1 MRSRSTLGLCCLRMH
16 QKPEAM
22 KQAKKLQYRGDL
34 RKVENKIEMEPKLE
48 VIRKNIKGLFLVDQ
62 NCLKKFT
69 IPKKPPDKDFL
80 TECLANQRDYNEI
93 KQRLN
98 ENCLDIQC
106 HLESLW
112 QFHKIEMVH
121 NKDLEEEFIAK
132 RTELREEG
140 KQDKELSSFLV
151 VSRDEV
157 PQICQ
162 NGLCTGDSKREIN
175 IMKELGNPQLG
186 VYLFRYVDIAL
197 NYASKHS
204 FPVENIIIFRVLLG
218 KVKKVQPP
226 KGQKKIVLDPT
237 PNFDCHMSRIHPSLK
252 DSLEDQ
258 ATRSLVYFYEYNEH
272 SKPVDKPRQ
281 CLPYAVIHVK
291 SVNQKGGADSFLTSL
306 KCKLKRL
313 PKHTGGVIPLEN
325 CTRVTRIGKSQLI
338 YEHFRKPLE
347 TYVSGEVSSI
357 SKSVQNWNDSEDKI
371 HCEKKKPKPA
381 TRWDLTQ
388 TKANI
393 PCKSGMEAIRG
404 EHVGDDKTSLKINP
418 EDFSDW
424 EIGSSTVTT
433 SRLIKDPRLT
443 RREQN
448 VVKQNEELTMKP
460 PFCNDTSISSCKLS
474 PDNVTASKDKKHSR
488 REMDSQV
495 QGDDIFPSEIEH
507 SIQLDTK
514 CATNNCTSSKAEHC
528 GNTFQSAC
536 CKKMY
541 AYEWLSYEITSENFE
556 QNKRQALKILNLKS
570 KNSNLAE
577 SNQKDKQKYS
587 ASEKANNFL
596 DNDYTINNSKE
607 KSSKRI
613 SNVENLDYH
622 PSDTC
627 ITDAV
632 IRGLSEKSICL
643 SKPELLD
650 TNNFE
655 DRVCIS
661 LFTEGQKKRETS
673 NTGETCF
680 NEIHMN
686 QLKEKI
692 PCGQEGKKY
701 KSATETAF
709 KNATESSSRKK
720 QEPDMVLKKSVDNMN
735 NYTKTSKNSDT
746 LDLESTDFIF
756 NLNLQRRSL
765 IETEL
770 TNTEH
775 CKAKFE
781 ELQTLPTKNNDLID
795 HEKVNHTVLLTSVPI
810 SLGNTE
816 INKQSENTSS
826 NASSDSFCSQVPEIF
841 GQDLEMK
848 NDNTHS
854 LDICGEIENV
864 LEECKQ
870 GLSVWY
876 KPHNH
881 GNISEENDYY
891 YLQAR
896 LDWNNLFGKPG
907 SNVNLSKDPT
917 LKTNK
922 DNSLYREKSGK
933 ESGTELLNTFPC
945 PDLQITIT
953 NIVQSKL
960 ETKMEKC
967 TTKSSAP
974 KKCIKWTR
982 GGKKKKYAKGQQN
995 SKQYRKKKEL
1005 NVRSSPQIS
1014 SLSKGQFKETEQP
1027 EKHIKNILS
1036 ALDNTEALL
1045 CKTKCPSQKIIGAMF
1060 QLRKARKSVQSL
1072 KTVTKAGRKTP
1083 GSVFSKAKNILPNG
1097 ILVLDSFETSD
1108 CSTDVSF
1115 SSDCAKNKAIKTV
1128 SEKNAIL
1135 DTTGIKSIEPLSAE
1149 PFICNKKR
1157 FAGEG
1162 LIGNAQEKNQENVI
1176 TAMKNKHTLSSDT
1189 NSCRSKTDGNQFNSS
1204 RTRKELTVSQ
1214 GRQTN
1219 DDEMFK
1225 SRGKMSTVKISTS
1238 IQPTFESATKMFGSD
1253 IISAPCPNLK
1263 KASNDKETVEI
1274 SALQEENMILSTGQ
1288 CHDSLASWP
1297 LTEENLNA
1305 KTSVVQLTSEIHS
1318 NRSLSLKTNNSSNK
1332 NIGMNCSEIPAG
1344 SSSRQKQK
1352 LDSHCKQ
1359 AFSES
1364 EHSCFNTFSQTTEQE
1379 IYTAE
1384 NRHCK
1389 SLSKSIEHQGNTNK
1403 IPSSDDLL
1411 SPTSF
1416 EDNNLCQSSH
1426 CCVLQRLVEENV
1438 KERELPETMI
1448 DSATERLDIIHD
1460 TPLKSLNNLD
1470 LKQRS
1475 LKHINHI
1482 LRESTC
1488 RQASSGSAYNCDQF
1502 HFNSPL
1508 TAVYHVMP
1516 DETNKLFTS
1525 TKAKQKER
1533 YFSSTSSDHCSNFR
1547 NHIKL
1552 SKVGISLKSCDFSSK
1567 ISEILQK
1574 ADKTSSLNILHE
1586 QISYCKSAL
1595 PLFITAFEKK
1605 QGCSFEHALISREI
1619 LGSSNGNMQASQKVK
1634 PCAIEALVE
1643 LQIIMETMEF
1653 IENKKRFLKG
1663 EPTFRS
1669 LLWYDDSLHS
1679 ELFGGHSGYQ
1689 QQSNLYPAFQMRLK
1703 YNPLNELQIYHKQ
1716 LMEAFENTISE
1727 NNSYYCLLKLRREI
1741 EECESVMKQISNLSD
1756 FFLSVPFTCGA
1767 NFGDSIEDLENSRK
1781 STMDLINISKSLPG
1795 MNLSAEKDNHLWII
1809 IEIIGKKTEFVKTCT
1824 NEEFNLK
1831 TSLFG
1836 LEHVFFDAAK
1846 NLVWQERNTSL
1857 NNGSKDGKEVL
1868 QVYEIAVAKLF
1879 DIYERMM
1886 EDSGCG
1892 NDDNRTFGGYTEKC
1906 AEDSHNCKD
1915 VCSQDNADCLIG
1927 KSLTLQ
1933 DSCNVS
1939 EILDEAQSADIERLQ
1954 KLMGK
1959 CTVQLEML
1967 KKYFQILQE
1976 EDITILIT
1984 QENILNFMKNGGIN
1998 PVILKPEAIEIYTEL
2013 AMMYETIFFLKN
2025 SIAKQGDN
2033 PRFRSLLWFDLSL
2046 VPELFQCQEKMA
2058 FLSYRKEKLL
2068 ETVEASIFELQEEL
2082 NIIYDYTEALN
2093 CSYALHLLTR
2103 EFAEFSETRKMLGTS
2118 KSPVSM
2124 CIDLAPYAIA
2134 LNYGS
2139 TVSEL
2144 DYNYKQF
2151 SLLLEKLILYKKKD
2165 VGKIAHVM
2173 KVMKTIA
2180 HMKFICSEQEK
2191 SPLPVVIHQMLK
2203 NWRKACRLKR
2213 QLVGTRS
2220 DHSDQNLQASQTVNK
2235 RPFNVTLED
2244 EPCPSEEKIDVSH
2257 NKKKKVAASLMTT
2270 FKIDE
2275 KEANR
2280 NMRNKCKSS
2289 EGEGPQLKTP
2299 LKTQYRNNR
2308 NLRERT
2314 PITFSQLKDAYPCE
2328 LIHAPR
2334 NTSEVKLNNADAF
2347 SIQQNL
2353 QDLKNVKEGRK
2364 TSQYAK
2370 EHDEYFSSYSDVN
2383 KCMSVSPV
2391 KVQRSAEEA
2400 ISSVE
2405 KLGEGDFLLVTK
2417 NAQQNLKF
2425 GGFQNDSNVESECNM
2440 DISLSPD
2447 NSANSEKSE
2456 IPKYPPP
2463 YNSESSMV
2471 TELNK
2476 FMEQQSFQSEP
2487 SFSDNI
2493 QNSDEWSPISQNEY
2507 FEGTSMH
2514 MYRTSYPYYSWY
2526 FYQTNNSHLVTQTY
2540 QELNSYEIYPLNP
2553 AVSATACTVNTA
2565 YSSRFHTETISHFDV
2580 RESQS
2585 FNIAQ
2590 AHPMHGYFSSIAAY
2604 PYSYQQQQIRY
2615 EENWPLSHTVF
2626 PYPSTIGL

>member
-1 MRSRSTLGLCCLRMH
+1 MVAVARQQQELNVRPRQWAPKQYLGCAARTGIPEPSLARREEECSRERDGGESKGSSEDAFCRLEDGT
-16 QKPEAM
+16 
-22 KQAKKLQYRGDL
+22 
-34 RKVENKIEMEPKLE
+34 VENKMEMEPKME

-62 NCLKKFT
+62 NYLKKFT

-112 QFHKIEMVH
+112 KFHKIEMVH

-226 KGQKKIVLDPT
+226 KSQKKIVLDPT

-258 ATRSLVYFYEYNEH
+258 ATGSLVYFYEYNEH

-281 CLPYAVIHVK
+281 CFPYAVIHVK
-291 SVNQKGGADSFLTSL
+291 SVNQKGGADSFLSSL

-347 TYVSGEVSSI
+347 MCVSGEVSSF
-357 SKSVQNWNDSEDKI
+357 SKSIQNWNDSEDKI
-371 HCEKKKPKPA
+371 HCEKKKHKPA

-388 TKANI
+388 TNANI
-393 PCKSGMEAIRG
+393 PCKSGMETTIGIRG
-404 EHVGDDKTSLKINP
+404 EHVGDDKKTSLKINL
-418 EDFSDW
+418 EDFSNW
-424 EIGSSTVTT
+424 EVGSSTVTT

-448 VVKQNEELTMKP
+448 VVKQNEELIMKP
-460 PFCNDTSISSCKLS
+460 PFYNDTSISTCKPS
-474 PDNVTASKDKKHSR
+474 PDKIPSSKDEKHNQG
-488 REMDSQV
+488 EMGSQF
-495 QGDDIFPSEIEH
+495 QGDAIFSSEIEH
-507 SIQLDTK
+507 SIQFDTK

-528 GNTFQSAC
+528 GNNFRPSC

-541 AYEWLSYEITSENFE
+541 ASEWPSGEITSENFE
-556 QNKRQALKILNLKS
+556 QNKLQTLKILNLKS
-570 KNSNLAE
+570 KNSNMAE
-577 SNQKDKQKYS
+577 SNQKDKQIYS
-587 ASEKANNFL
+587 ASEKAKKSL
-596 DNDYTINNSKE
+596 DNDYTINNIKE

-613 SNVENLDYH
+613 SNIDSLGYH

-627 ITDAV
+627 LTDAI

-643 SKPELLD
+643 SEPELLNR
-650 TNNFE
+650 NNFE
-655 DRVCIS
+655 DRICIS
-661 LFTEGQKKRETS
+661 LFTEGQKNHEIS

-680 NEIHMN
+680 NEIQVN
-686 QLKEKI
+686 QLEEKV
-692 PCGQEGKKY
+692 PCGLEGKKY
-701 KSATETAF
+701 KSAAETAF
-709 KNATESSSRKK
+709 KNATESSSSKK
-720 QEPDMVLKKSVDNMN
+720 QELDKKVLKKPGDNMN
-735 NYTKTSKNSDT
+735 NYTETSKNSDT
-746 LDLESTDFIF
+746 LDLESTDLVF
-756 NLNLQRRSL
+756 NLNLQRSTL
-765 IETEL
+765 IETER
-770 TNTEH
+770 TNIEH
-775 CKAKFE
+775 CKGKFK
-781 ELQTLPTKNNDLID
+781 ELKTLPTKNDLTD
-795 HEKVNHTVLLTSVPI
+795 HKKINHTVLLTSVPI
-810 SLGNTE
+810 CLGSMGNTE
-816 INKQSENTSS
+816 IKQSENTSS
-826 NASSDSFCSQVPEIF
+826 NVTSDSFCSQVPEIF

-848 NDNTHS
+848 SDNIHS
-854 LDICGEIENV
+854 LDMYGEIENV
-864 LEECKQ
+864 QECKK
-870 GLSVWY
+870 GLSGWH

-881 GNISEENDYY
+881 GNICEENVYY

-896 LDWNNLFGKPG
+896 LDWDNMFGKPG
-907 SNVNLSKDPT
+907 SNVNLSKNPT
-917 LKTNK
+917 LKENK
-922 DNSLYREKSGK
+922 DNSLYREECGK
-933 ESGTELLNTFPC
+933 ERGTQLLNKFPF

-960 ETKMEKC
+960 ETKTEKC

-974 KKCIKWTR
+974 PKGIKWSRR
-982 GGKKKKYAKGQQN
+982 GKNKKYKKEQQN
-995 SKQYRKKKEL
+995 SKQYHKKKEL
-1005 NVRSSPQIS
+1005 NIQSSPQIS
-1014 SLSKGQFKETEQP
+1014 SLSKGQLKNTKQP

-1045 CKTKCPSQKIIGAMF
+1045 YKTQCPSQKIIGAMF
-1060 QLRKARKSVQSL
+1060 HLRKARKNVQSL
-1072 KTVTKAGRKTP
+1072 KTVTKVGRKSP
-1083 GSVFSKAKNILPNG
+1083 DSVFSKAKSILPNG
-1097 ILVLDSFETSD
+1097 VLALDSFETLD
-1108 CSTDVSF
+1108 CSTDISF
-1115 SSDCAKNKAIKTV
+1115 SSDCTKNKAIKTV
-1128 SEKNAIL
+1128 SEKIIS
-1135 DTTGIKSIEPLSAE
+1135 DTTEIKSIEPLSAE
-1149 PFICNKKR
+1149 PIICNKKR
-1157 FAGEG
+1157 FAGKE
-1162 LIGNAQEKNQENVI
+1162 LFGNTQKKNQENIV
-1176 TAMKNKHTLSSDT
+1176 TAMENKHTLYSGT

-1204 RTRKELTVSQ
+1204 
-1214 GRQTN
+1214 
-1219 DDEMFK
+1219 
-1225 SRGKMSTVKISTS
+1225 
-1238 IQPTFESATKMFGSD
+1238 
-1253 IISAPCPNLK
+1253 
-1263 KASNDKETVEI
+1263 
-1274 SALQEENMILSTGQ
+1274 
-1288 CHDSLASWP
+1288 
-1297 LTEENLNA
+1297 
-1305 KTSVVQLTSEIHS
+1305 
-1318 NRSLSLKTNNSSNK
+1318 
-1332 NIGMNCSEIPAG
+1332 
-1344 SSSRQKQK
+1344 
-1352 LDSHCKQ
+1352 
-1359 AFSES
+1359 
-1364 EHSCFNTFSQTTEQE
+1364 SCLNTFSKTTEQE
-1379 IYTAE
+1379 MYTAE

-1389 SLSKSIEHQGNTNK
+1389 SLSKSVENQRNTNR
-1403 IPSSDDLL
+1403 IASCSDLL

-1426 CCVLQRLVEENV
+1426 HCVLQKPEEENM
-1438 KERELPETMI
+1438 KERELPETMT
-1448 DSATERLDIIHD
+1448 DSAIEKLDIIYD

-1470 LKQRS
+1470 LRQKNLKQ
-1475 LKHINHI
+1475 INHII

-1488 RQASSGSAYNCDQF
+1488 TQTSSDNTDNCDQL

-1508 TAVYHVMP
+1508 TAVYYTMP
-1516 DETNKLFTS
+1516 DKTNKPFTS
-1525 TKAKQKER
+1525 TEAKQNEH
-1533 YFSSTSSDHCSNFR
+1533 YFSSISSNHCSNFS

-1552 SKVGISLKSCDFSSK
+1552 SKIGIGLKSCDFSSK

-1586 QISYCKSAL
+1586 QVSYCKSAL
-1595 PLFITAFEKK
+1595 PWFITAFEKK

-1619 LGSSNGNMQASQKVK
+1619 LGSSNGNTQVSQKLK

-1653 IENKKRFLKG
+1653 IKNKKRFLKG

-1703 YNPLNELQIYHKQ
+1703 YSALNELQIYHKQ

-1741 EECESVMKQISNLSD
+1741 EECESIMKQNSNLSD

-1781 STMDLINISKSLPG
+1781 NTMDLINISKSLPG

-1836 LEHVFFDAAK
+1836 LEHIFFDAAK
-1846 NLVWQERNTSL
+1846 KLAWPERNTSL
-1857 NNGSKDGKEVL
+1857 NNNLRDGEEVL
-1868 QVYEIAVAKLF
+1868 QIYEIAVAKLF

-1886 EDSGCG
+1886 EDCGCG
-1892 NDDNRTFGGYTEKC
+1892 NDNNRTFGGNTEECK
-1906 AEDSHNCKD
+1906 EDSCNGKA
-1915 VCSQDNADCLIG
+1915 VCSQQNANCFIE
-1927 KSLTLQ
+1927 KAVTLQ
-1933 DSCNVS
+1933 DTCNIS

-1954 KLMGK
+1954 ELMNK
-1959 CTVQLEML
+1959 CTVQMEIL
-1967 KKYFQILQE
+1967 KKCFQILQE
-1976 EDITILIT
+1976 EDVTILIT

-2013 AMMYETIFFLKN
+2013 AMIYETIFFLKN

-2046 VPELFQCQEKMA
+2046 LPELFQCQEKMA
-2058 FLSYRKEKLL
+2058 FLSYRKDKLL
-2068 ETVEASIFELQEEL
+2068 ETVEASIFELQEEMSF
-2082 NIIYDYTEALN
+2082 IYDYTETLN

-2103 EFAEFSETRKMLGTS
+2103 ELAELSETRKMLGTS
-2118 KSPVSM
+2118 ELPVSM
-2124 CIDLAPYAIA
+2124 CVDLEPHAMG

-2144 DYNYKQF
+2144 DLNYNQF
-2151 SLLLEKLILYKKKD
+2151 SLLLEKLMLSKKKD
-2165 VGKIAHVM
+2165 VGKMAHIM

-2180 HMKFICSEQEK
+2180 HMKFICSEQGK

-2203 NWRKACRLKR
+2203 NWRKTCRLKR
-2213 QLVGTRS
+2213 QFVGTQL
-2220 DHSDQNLQASQTVNK
+2220 DHGGQNLQASQILHK
-2235 RPFNVTLED
+2235 RSFNVTLED
-2244 EPCPSEEKIDVSH
+2244 EPCPSEGKNYVSH
-2257 NKKKKVAASLMTT
+2257 NKKKKVAASLKTT
-2270 FKIDE
+2270 TKIDE
-2275 KEANR
+2275 KEVNR
-2280 NMRNKCKSS
+2280 NVRNNGKCKSS
-2289 EGEGPQLKTP
+2289 GGGQQLKTP
-2299 LKTQYRNNR
+2299 LETQYRNNR

-2314 PITFSQLKDAYPCE
+2314 PIIFSQLKAAYPCE
-2328 LIHAPR
+2328 LIHASP
-2334 NTSEVKLNNADAF
+2334 NTSELKLNNADAF

-2353 QDLKNVKEGRK
+2353 QDRKNVKEGIK
-2364 TSQYAK
+2364 TSQYTK
-2370 EHDEYFSSYSDVN
+2370 EHDEYFSSYSGVN

-2391 KVQRSAEEA
+2391 KVQRSPEEA

-2405 KLGEGDFLLVTK
+2405 KLGEGDFVLATK
-2417 NAQQNLKF
+2417 NAQQNLKL
-2425 GGFQNDSNVESECNM
+2425 GCFQNYSNVESECSM

-2456 IPKYPPP
+2456 ISKYLPV

-2487 SFSDNI
+2487 FSDDI
-2493 QNSDEWSPISQNEY
+2493 QNSDEWSAISQNEY

-2514 MYRTSYPYYSWY
+2514 IYRTVYPYYSWY
-2526 FYQTNNSHLVTQTY
+2526 QTSNSRLVTHTY
-2540 QELNSYEIYPLNP
+2540 QESNSHEIYPLNTS
-2553 AVSATACTVNTA
+2553 VSATACTENTA
-2565 YSSRFHTETISHFDV
+2565 YSSRFHTETISHFSV
-2580 RESQS
+2580 RESQN
-2585 FNIAQ
+2585 FNITQ
-2590 AHPMHGYFSSIAAY
+2590 AYPMYQYFSSIAGY
-2604 PYSYQQQQIRY
+2604 PYSYQQQQTWY

-2626 PYPSTIGL
+2626 PYPSAIGL

>member
-1 MRSRSTLGLCCLRMH
+1 
-16 QKPEAM
+16 
-22 KQAKKLQYRGDL
+22 
-34 RKVENKIEMEPKLE
+34 
-48 VIRKNIKGLFLVDQ
+48 
-62 NCLKKFT
+62 
-69 IPKKPPDKDFL
+69 
-80 TECLANQRDYNEI
+80 
-93 KQRLN
+93 
-98 ENCLDIQC
+98 
-106 HLESLW
+106 
-112 QFHKIEMVH
+112 
-121 NKDLEEEFIAK
+121 
-132 RTELREEG
+132 
-140 KQDKELSSFLV
+140 
-151 VSRDEV
+151 
-157 PQICQ
+157 
-162 NGLCTGDSKREIN
+162 
-175 IMKELGNPQLG
+175 
-186 VYLFRYVDIAL
+186 
-197 NYASKHS
+197 
-204 FPVENIIIFRVLLG
+204 
-218 KVKKVQPP
+218 
-226 KGQKKIVLDPT
+226 
-237 PNFDCHMSRIHPSLK
+237 MSRIHPSLN

-258 ATRSLVYFYEYNEH
+258 ATRSLIYFYEYNEH

-281 CLPYAVIHVK
+281 CLPYAVIHVN

-347 TYVSGEVSSI
+347 TYVSGEVSSF
-357 SKSVQNWNDSEDKI
+357 SKSLQNWNDSEDNN
-371 HCEKKKPKPA
+371 HCEKKKHKPA

-393 PCKSGMEAIRG
+393 PCKSGMEASRSIRG
-404 EHVGDDKTSLKINP
+404 EHVGDNNTSLKINP

-448 VVKQNEELTMKP
+448 VLKQNEELTMKP
-460 PFCNDTSISSCKLS
+460 SFCNDTSISTCKLS
-474 PDNVTASKDKKHSR
+474 PDNVTSSKDKKHSQ
-488 REMDSQV
+488 REIDSQF
-495 QGDDIFPSEIEH
+495 QGDNIFPSEIEH

-514 CATNNCTSSKAEHC
+514 CATNNCTSSKAKDC
-528 GNTFQSAC
+528 GNTSQSAC
-536 CKKMY
+536 CKKVY
-541 AYEWLSYEITSENFE
+541 AYEWPSNEITSENFE

-570 KNSNLAE
+570 KNSNLSE
-577 SNQKDKQKYS
+577 NNQKDKQKCS
-587 ASEKANNFL
+587 ASEKANNSL
-596 DNDYTINNSKE
+596 DNDYTINSIKE

-613 SNVENLDYH
+613 SNIENLGYH

-627 ITDAV
+627 ITDTV
-632 IRGLSEKSICL
+632 VRGLSEKSMCL
-643 SKPELLD
+643 SKPELLG
-650 TNNFE
+650 TNNFA
-655 DRVCIS
+655 DRICIS
-661 LFTEGQKKRETS
+661 LFTEGQKNCEANHTE
-673 NTGETCF
+673 ETCF
-680 NEIHMN
+680 NEIHVN
-686 QLKEKI
+686 QLKEKV
-692 PCGQEGKKY
+692 PCEQEGQKY

-709 KNATESSSRKK
+709 KNATESSARKK
-720 QEPDMVLKKSVDNMN
+720 QEPDKVLKKLTDNTN
-735 NYTKTSKNSDT
+735 NYVETSKNSDS
-746 LDLESTDFIF
+746 LDLESTDFVF
-756 NLNLQRRSL
+756 NLNLQRSSL
-765 IETEL
+765 IEMEL
-770 TNTEH
+770 MNTEH
-775 CKAKFE
+775 CKEKFE
-781 ELQTLPTKNNDLID
+781 ELQTLPTKNNDLTD

-810 SLGNTE
+810 SLGNMGNTE
-816 INKQSENTSS
+816 INKQFENISS
-826 NASSDSFCSQVPEIF
+826 NASSDSFCSHVPEIF

-848 NDNTHS
+848 SDNAHS
-854 LDICGEIENV
+854 LDICGENV
-864 LEECKQ
+864 LEECKK
-870 GLSVWY
+870 GLSVWH
-876 KPHNH
+876 KPCNH
-881 GNISEENDYY
+881 GNISEENVYY
-891 YLQAR
+891 YLQTR
-896 LDWNNLFGKPG
+896 LDWDNLFGKTG
-907 SNVNLSKDPT
+907 SNVNLSKNPT

-922 DNSLYREKSGK
+922 DNSLYREKSGEEK
-933 ESGTELLNTFPC
+933 GTELLNTFPC

-974 KKCIKWTR
+974 KKCIKWSR

-995 SKQYRKKKEL
+995 SKQYHKKKEL
-1005 NVRSSPQIS
+1005 NIRSSPQIS
-1014 SLSKGQFKETEQP
+1014 SLSKGRYKKPEQS

-1083 GSVFSKAKNILPNG
+1083 GSVFSKGENILPNG

-1108 CSTDVSF
+1108 CSTDISF

-1128 SEKNAIL
+1128 SEKNAIS
-1135 DTTGIKSIEPLSAE
+1135 DTTEIKSIEPLSTE

-1162 LIGNAQEKNQENVI
+1162 LFENRQEKIQENII
-1176 TAMKNKHTLSSDT
+1176 TAMENKRTLSSDT
-1189 NSCRSKTDGNQFNSS
+1189 NSCRSKTDGNQFNPM
-1204 RTRKELTVSQ
+1204 TRKELTVCQ
-1214 GRQTN
+1214 KRQTN
-1219 DDEMFK
+1219 DDKTFK
-1225 SRGKMSTVKISTS
+1225 SHVKMSTVKIATA
-1238 IQPTFESATKMFGSD
+1238 IQPTFESAAKINVFGSD
-1253 IISAPCPNLK
+1253 IVSAPCPNLK
-1263 KASNDKETVEI
+1263 KVSNDKETVEI
-1274 SALQEENMILSTGQ
+1274 SALQEENMILSAGK
-1288 CHDSLASWP
+1288 CHASLASWP
-1297 LTEENLNA
+1297 LTEENLKA
-1305 KTSVVQLTSEIHS
+1305 KTSVENHS

-1332 NIGMNCSEIPAG
+1332 NIGINCFEIPAG

-1364 EHSCFNTFSQTTEQE
+1364 EHSCLNTFSQTTEQE

-1389 SLSKSIEHQGNTNK
+1389 PSSKSVEHQGNTNK

-1411 SPTSF
+1411 SPISF
-1416 EDNNLCQSSH
+1416 EDNTLCQSSH
-1426 CCVLQRLVEENV
+1426 HCVLQKLVEENV
-1438 KERELPETMI
+1438 KERELSETMI

-1470 LKQRS
+1470 LRQKNLKQ
-1475 LKHINHI
+1475 INDTI

-1488 RQASSGSAYNCDQF
+1488 RQTSSGSASNYDQF

-1516 DETNKLFTS
+1516 DKTNQPFTS
-1525 TKAKQKER
+1525 TKAKQKEH
-1533 YFSSTSSDHCSNFR
+1533 YFSSMSSDHCSDFR
-1547 NHIKL
+1547 NHIEL

-1586 QISYCKSAL
+1586 QVSYCKSAL

-1619 LGSSNGNMQASQKVK
+1619 LGSSNGNMQASQKLK

-1703 YNPLNELQIYHKQ
+1703 YNALNELQIYHKQ
-1716 LMEAFENTISE
+1716 LMEAFENTIAE
-1727 NNSYYCLLKLRREI
+1727 NNSYYCLLKFRREI

-1846 NLVWQERNTSL
+1846 NLVWRERNTSL
-1857 NNGSKDGKEVL
+1857 NNNSKNTKEVL
-1868 QVYEIAVAKLF
+1868 QIYEIAVAKLF

-1892 NDDNRTFGGYTEKC
+1892 NDVNRTFGGYTEKC
-1906 AEDSHNCKD
+1906 AEESCNCKD
-1915 VCSQDNADCLIG
+1915 VCSQDSADCFIG

-1933 DSCNVS
+1933 DSCNIS

-1954 KLMGK
+1954 QLMGK
-1959 CTVQLEML
+1959 CIVQMEML

-1984 QENILNFMKNGGIN
+1984 QENILNFMKTGGIN
-1998 PVILKPEAIEIYTEL
+1998 PVILKPEAVEVYTEL

-2046 VPELFQCQEKMA
+2046 LPELFQCQEKMA

-2068 ETVEASIFELQEEL
+2068 ETVEASVFELQEEL

-2093 CSYALHLLTR
+2093 CSYAVHILTR

-2124 CIDLAPYAIA
+2124 CVDLVPYAIA

-2144 DYNYKQF
+2144 DCNYNQF
-2151 SLLLEKLILYKKKD
+2151 SLLLKKLMLSKKKD
-2165 VGKIAHVM
+2165 LGKMAHVM

-2180 HMKFICSEQEK
+2180 HMKFVCSEQGK

-2203 NWRKACRLKR
+2203 NWRKTCRLKR
-2213 QLVGTRS
+2213 QLVGTRL
-2220 DHSDQNLQASQTVNK
+2220 DHSDQNLQASQTLNK

-2244 EPCPSEEKIDVSH
+2244 EPSPSEEKIDVSH
-2257 NKKKKVAASLMTT
+2257 NKKKKVDASLMTT
-2270 FKIDE
+2270 SKIDE

-2280 NMRNKCKSS
+2280 NMRNNGKCKSS

-2299 LKTQYRNNR
+2299 LETHYRNNR
-2308 NLRERT
+2308 NLRERK
-2314 PITFSQLKDAYPCE
+2314 PITFSQLKNAYPCE
-2328 LIHAPR
+2328 LIHASP
-2334 NTSEVKLNNADAF
+2334 NTSELKLNNADAF
-2347 SIQQNL
+2347 LIEQNL
-2353 QDLKNVKEGRK
+2353 QDLKNVKEGRNA
-2364 TSQYAK
+2364 SQYAK
-2370 EHDEYFSSYSDVN
+2370 EHDEYFFSSYSDVN
-2383 KCMSVSPV
+2383 KCIPVSPV
-2391 KVQRSAEEA
+2391 KVQRTPEEA

-2405 KLGEGDFLLVTK
+2405 KLGEGDFLLATK

-2425 GGFQNDSNVESECNM
+2425 GGFQNHSNVESECSM

-2447 NSANSEKSE
+2447 NSANSEKCE

-2463 YNSESSMV
+2463 YNSESSVV

-2476 FMEQQSFQSEP
+2476 LMEQQSFQSEH
-2487 SFSDNI
+2487 FSNNI
-2493 QNSDEWSPISQNEY
+2493 QNSDEWSAISQNEY
-2507 FEGTSMH
+2507 FEGASMYI
-2514 MYRTSYPYYSWY
+2514 YRTAYPYYSWY
-2526 FYQTNNSHLVTQTY
+2526 FYQTSNSHLVTQTY

-2553 AVSATACTVNTA
+2553 AVSATVCTVNTA
-2565 YSSRFHTETISHFDV
+2565 YSGRFHTETVSHFDV

-2590 AHPMHGYFSSIAAY
+2590 AYPMHEYFSSIAAY
-2604 PYSYQQQQIRY
+2604 PYSYQQQQTRY
-2615 EENWPLSHTVF
+2615 EVNWPLSHTVF
-2626 PYPSTIGL
+2626 PYPSTIGW

>member
-1 MRSRSTLGLCCLRMH
+1 
-16 QKPEAM
+16 
-22 KQAKKLQYRGDL
+22 
-34 RKVENKIEMEPKLE
+34 MEPKME
-48 VIRKNIKGLFLVDQ
+48 VIRKNMKGLFLVDQ
-62 NCLKKFT
+62 KCLKKFT

-140 KQDKELSSFLV
+140 KQDKELCSFLV

-157 PQICQ
+157 SQICQ

-186 VYLFRYVDIAL
+186 VYLFRYIDIAL

-258 ATRSLVYFYEYNEH
+258 ATGSLVYFYEYNEH

-291 SVNQKGGADSFLTSL
+291 SVNQKGVADSFLTSL

-347 TYVSGEVSSI
+347 MYVSGEASSVSKGI
-357 SKSVQNWNDSEDKI
+357 QNWNDSENKI
-371 HCEKKKPKPA
+371 HCEKKKHKPA

-388 TKANI
+388 MKANI
-393 PCKSGMEAIRG
+393 PCKPGTETIRG
-404 EHVGDDKTSLKINP
+404 EHMGDDKKTSLNINL

-443 RREQN
+443 RREKN
-448 VVKQNEELTMKP
+448 VVKQNEELIMKP
-460 PFCNDTSISSCKLS
+460 PFCNDTSITTGKLS
-474 PDNVTASKDKKHSR
+474 PDNITSSKDSR
-488 REMDSQV
+488 GEMESQF

-514 CATNNCTSSKAEHC
+514 CATNNCTSSKGEHC

-536 CKKMY
+536 CKKRY
-541 AYEWLSYEITSENFE
+541 AYEWPSNEITSENFE
-556 QNKRQALKILNLKS
+556 QNKHQALKILNLKS

-577 SNQKDKQKYS
+577 SNQKDKQIYS
-587 ASEKANNFL
+587 ASEKANNSL
-596 DNDYTINNSKE
+596 NNDYTINSIKE
-607 KSSKRI
+607 KSAKRI
-613 SNVENLDYH
+613 SNIESLGYH

-632 IRGLSEKSICL
+632 RRGLSVKNMCL
-643 SKPELLD
+643 SKPAFLNK
-650 TNNFE
+650 NNFE
-655 DRVCIS
+655 DRICNS
-661 LFTEGQKKRETS
+661 LFTEEQKNCETN
-673 NTGETCF
+673 NTGEKCC
-680 NEIHMN
+680 NEIHVN
-686 QLKEKI
+686 QLKEKV

-701 KSATETAF
+701 QSTTEAAF

-720 QEPDMVLKKSVDNMN
+720 QEPDTVLKKPADNMN
-735 NYTKTSKNSDT
+735 NYTETSKKSDT
-746 LDLESTDFIF
+746 LDLESTGFFF
-756 NLNLQRRSL
+756 NLNLQRSSL

-770 TNTEH
+770 TNREH
-775 CKAKFE
+775 CKEKFE
-781 ELQTLPTKNNDLID
+781 ELQTLPTKNNDLTD
-795 HEKVNHTVLLTSVPI
+795 HKKVNHTVLLTSVPI
-810 SLGNTE
+810 SLGSMGNTE

-826 NASSDSFCSQVPEIF
+826 NASSDSFCSQVPEIS
-841 GQDLEMK
+841 GQDLERK
-848 NDNTHS
+848 SNNVHS

-864 LEECKQ
+864 LEECKK
-870 GLSVWY
+870 GVSVWH

-881 GNISEENDYY
+881 GNISEENVYY

-896 LDWNNLFGKPG
+896 LDWENLFGKPG
-907 SNVNLSKDPT
+907 SNENLSKNPT

-922 DNSLYREKSGK
+922 DNSLYREKSGEEK
-933 ESGTELLNTFPC
+933 GTELLNTFSC

-967 TTKSSAP
+967 TTKSSAS
-974 KKCIKWTR
+974 KKCVKWSRR
-982 GGKKKKYAKGQQN
+982 GEKEKYTKGQQN
-995 SKQYRKKKEL
+995 SKHHRKKKEL
-1005 NVRSSPQIS
+1005 NIQSSSQIS
-1014 SLSKGQFKETEQP
+1014 SLSKGQFKKNKQP

-1036 ALDNTEALL
+1036 ALDNTKALL
-1045 CKTKCPSQKIIGAMF
+1045 CKTKCPSQKIMGAMF
-1060 QLRKARKSVQSL
+1060 HLRKARKNVQSL
-1072 KTVTKAGRKTP
+1072 KTVTKAGRKTS

-1097 ILVLDSFETSD
+1097 ILDSFETFD

-1115 SSDCAKNKAIKTV
+1115 SSDCANNKAIKTV
-1128 SEKNAIL
+1128 SEKHAIL
-1135 DTTGIKSIEPLSAE
+1135 DTTEIRSIEPLSAE
-1149 PFICNKKR
+1149 PIICNKR
-1157 FAGEG
+1157 FAEEG
-1162 LIGNAQEKNQENVI
+1162 LFGNTQEENQENVI
-1176 TAMKNKHTLSSDT
+1176 TAMENKRTLSSDT
-1189 NSCRSKTDGNQFNSS
+1189 NACRSKTDGNQFNSS
-1204 RTRKELTVSQ
+1204 MTRKELTACQ
-1214 GRQTN
+1214 RRQTN
-1219 DDEMFK
+1219 GEEMFK
-1225 SRGKMSTVKISTS
+1225 SHVKMSTVKIAPS
-1238 IQPTFESATKMFGSD
+1238 IQPIFESAAIINVFGSD
-1253 IISAPCPNLK
+1253 VISAPCPNLK
-1263 KASNDKETVEI
+1263 KTNNDKETLEI
-1274 SALQEENMILSTGQ
+1274 SALQQENINLSAGKF
-1288 CHDSLASWP
+1288 HASLATWP

-1305 KTSVVQLTSEIHS
+1305 KTSVVQLTPEIHS

-1332 NIGMNCSEIPAG
+1332 NIGINCSEIPAG

-1359 AFSES
+1359 VFSKS
-1364 EHSCFNTFSQTTEQE
+1364 EHSCLNSFSQSTEQE
-1379 IYTAE
+1379 IYNAE
-1384 NRHCK
+1384 NRHCNSLNK
-1389 SLSKSIEHQGNTNK
+1389 SVEPQRNTNK

-1411 SPTSF
+1411 SQSF

-1426 CCVLQRLVEENV
+1426 RCVLQKLIEENV
-1438 KERELPETMI
+1438 KERELPESMN
-1448 DSATERLDIIHD
+1448 DSTIKRLDIIHD
-1460 TPLKSLNNLD
+1460 SPLKSLNNLD
-1470 LKQRS
+1470 LRQKNLKQ
-1475 LKHINHI
+1475 INHII

-1488 RQASSGSAYNCDQF
+1488 KQTSSGSGYNFDQF

-1508 TAVYHVMP
+1508 TAVYHVLP
-1516 DETNKLFTS
+1516 DKTNKPFTS
-1525 TKAKQKER
+1525 TEAKQNEH
-1533 YFSSTSSDHCSNFR
+1533 YFSSTSSDNCNNFS
-1547 NHIKL
+1547 HHSKL
-1552 SKVGISLKSCDFSSK
+1552 SKVGISLKSCDFKSK

-1574 ADKTSSLNILHE
+1574 ADKTSSLIILHE
-1586 QISYCKSAL
+1586 QVSYCKSAL

-1619 LGSSNGNMQASQKVK
+1619 LGSSNGNMQASQKLK
-1634 PCAIEALVE
+1634 SCAIEALVE
-1643 LQIIMETMEF
+1643 LQIIMETIDF

-1716 LMEAFENTISE
+1716 LMEAFENTVSE

-1741 EECESVMKQISNLSD
+1741 EECESVMKQVSNLSD
-1756 FFLSVPFTCGA
+1756 FFLSVPFICGA
-1767 NFGDSIEDLENSRK
+1767 NFGDFIEDLEDSRK
-1781 STMDLINISKSLPG
+1781 NTMDLINISKSLPG

-1824 NEEFNLK
+1824 HEEFNLK

-1836 LEHVFFDAAK
+1836 LEHIFFDAAK
-1846 NLVWQERNTSL
+1846 HLVWQERNSSL
-1857 NNGSKDGKEVL
+1857 NNNSKDGKEVL
-1868 QVYEIAVAKLF
+1868 QIYEMTVAKLF

-1886 EDSGCG
+1886 EDSRCG
-1892 NDDNRTFGGYTEKC
+1892 NDDNRTFGEYTEKC
-1906 AEDSHNCKD
+1906 AEDSCNCKD
-1915 VCSQDNADCLIG
+1915 VCSEHDANCFIG

-1933 DSCNVS
+1933 DSCNIS
-1939 EILDEAQSADIERLQ
+1939 EILDEAQSADIGRLQ
-1954 KLMGK
+1954 QLMGK
-1959 CTVQLEML
+1959 CTVQMEML

-1976 EDITILIT
+1976 EDVTTLIT
-1984 QENILNFMKNGGIN
+1984 QENILDFMKNGGFN
-1998 PVILKPEAIEIYTEL
+1998 PVILKPEAVEIYTEL
-2013 AMMYETIFFLKN
+2013 AMTYETIFFLKN
-2025 SIAKQGDN
+2025 SIEKQGDN

-2046 VPELFQCQEKMA
+2046 LPELFQCQEKMA
-2058 FLSYRKEKLL
+2058 FLSYRKDELL
-2068 ETVEASIFELQEEL
+2068 ETVEASIFELQDEL
-2082 NIIYDYTEALN
+2082 NLIYNYTEALN

-2103 EFAEFSETRKMLGTS
+2103 EFVEFSETRKMLGTS

-2124 CIDLAPYAIA
+2124 CVDLAPYAIA

-2144 DYNYKQF
+2144 DCNYSQF
-2151 SLLLEKLILYKKKD
+2151 SKLLEKLMTSRQKD
-2165 VGKIAHVM
+2165 LGKMAHVM

-2180 HMKFICSEQEK
+2180 HMKFICSEQGK

-2213 QLVGTRS
+2213 QLVGTRL
-2220 DHSDQNLQASQTVNK
+2220 DHSEQNLQASQILHK

-2244 EPCPSEEKIDVSH
+2244 ELCPSEEKTDVSH

-2270 FKIDE
+2270 SKIDE
-2275 KEANR
+2275 KEACR
-2280 NMRNKCKSS
+2280 NVRNNGKCKSS
-2289 EGEGPQLKTP
+2289 EGEGPQLKKL
-2299 LKTQYRNNR
+2299 LKTKYRNNR

-2314 PITFSQLKDAYPCE
+2314 SITFSQLKDAYPCE
-2328 LIHAPR
+2328 LIHAPP
-2334 NTSEVKLNNADAF
+2334 NTSELKLNNVDAF
-2347 SIQQNL
+2347 SIQENL
-2353 QDLKNVKEGRK
+2353 QDIKSVKKGRK

-2370 EHDEYFSSYSDVN
+2370 EHDEYFSSCSDVN

-2391 KVQRSAEEA
+2391 KVQRSEET

-2405 KLGEGDFLLVTK
+2405 KLGEGDFLLATK
-2417 NAQQNLKF
+2417 NAQQNLKC
-2425 GGFQNDSNVESECNM
+2425 GGYQNYSNIESECCM
-2440 DISLSPD
+2440 DISPD

-2476 FMEQQSFQSEP
+2476 FMEQRSFQSEP

-2493 QNSDEWSPISQNEY
+2493 QNSDEWSVISQNEY

-2514 MYRTSYPYYSWY
+2514 IYRTVYPYYSWY
-2526 FYQTNNSHLVTQTY
+2526 FYQTSNSHLVTQTY
-2540 QELNSYEIYPLNP
+2540 QEFNSYEIYPLNP
-2553 AVSATACTVNTA
+2553 AVSATARTVNTA
-2565 YSSRFHTETISHFDV
+2565 YYNRFHTETISHFGV

-2590 AHPMHGYFSSIAAY
+2590 AYPMHGYFSSITAY
-2604 PYSYQQQQIRY
+2604 PYRYQQQQTWY
-2615 EENWPLSHTVF
+2615 EENWPFSHTVF